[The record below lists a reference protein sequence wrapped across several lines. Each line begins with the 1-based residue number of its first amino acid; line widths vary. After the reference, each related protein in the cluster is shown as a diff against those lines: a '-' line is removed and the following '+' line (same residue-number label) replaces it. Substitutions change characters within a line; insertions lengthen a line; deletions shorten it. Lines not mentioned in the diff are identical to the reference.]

1 MLAMQP
7 KLSPLA
13 SPDSSPLAEVMDV
26 LPFPVVLL
34 DEEDSFVWLNHAG
47 EHFFKSSLSILS
59 GTRLDRLIPQD
70 SQIFSL
76 IRRARQSGSSVEDKA
91 ITFVGPRIGLK
102 GASIQL
108 VPFHMAGFER
118 PLILMTLQER
128 TGAEQLATQQNF
140 KGAALSMSRMTS
152 LLAHEIKNPLAGIKG
167 AAQLLEME
175 LSEAQHELS
184 NMIVSETDRIT
195 SLLRRI
201 ENLSSDA
208 PVRFKTVNIHEILDH
223 CLKITSASFGRH
235 LDIKRSYDPSL
246 PDIQAD
252 REMLVQCFINLFKN
266 ASEATAE
273 GDSLSIHTSYSLT
286 RYVTTETS
294 RKLIHLPLQ
303 IAITDSGKGVSEELQ
318 AHVFEPFVSNK
329 SGGSGLGLAMV
340 ASVIADHGGAI
351 AMQSSAQGSCFTLN
365 LPIIQSYT
373 DNAVANQT
381 SDREV
386 S

>member
-1 MLAMQP
+1 MPTSMTSRHTTAEQDP
-7 KLSPLA
+7 PF
-13 SPDSSPLAEVMDV
+13 PLAEVMDV
-26 LPFPVVLL
+26 LPFPIVLL
-34 DEEDSFVWLNHAG
+34 DRDDSFIWLNHAG
-47 EHFFKSSLSILS
+47 EQFFKSSLSILS
-59 GTRLDRLIPQD
+59 GTRLDRLIPKD

-76 IRRARQSGSSVEDKA
+76 IRRARQSGTSVEDKA
-91 ITFVGPRIGLK
+91 ITFVGPRIGIR

-108 VPFHMAGFER
+108 VPF
-118 PLILMTLQER
+118 PLSDFDEPVILMTLQER

-140 KGAALSMSRMTS
+140 KGAALSMSRMS
-152 LLAHEIKNPLAGIKG
+152 ALLAHEIKNPLAGIKG

-175 LSEAQHELS
+175 LPEAHHELS
-184 NMIVSETDRIT
+184 HMIVSETDRIT
-195 SLLRRI
+195 SLLQRI

-208 PVRFKTVNIHEILDH
+208 PVRFEAVNIHEVLDH

-235 LDIKRSYDPSL
+235 LEIKRSYDPSL

-266 ASEATAE
+266 ASEATEE
-273 GDSLSIHTSYSLT
+273 GDSLSLQTSYSLT

-303 IAITDSGKGVSEELQ
+303 IAIKDSGKGVSDDLQ
-318 AHVFEPFVSNK
+318 AHIFEPFVSNK

-351 AMQSSAQGSCFTLN
+351 AMHSSPQGSCFTLN
-365 LPIIQSYT
+365 LPITQGYNDTASG
-373 DNAVANQT
+373 DGAVL
-381 SDREV
+381 
-386 S
+386 

>member
-1 MLAMQP
+1 MITSHIKSEQESAF
-7 KLSPLA
+7 
-13 SPDSSPLAEVMDV
+13 PLAEVMDV
-26 LPFPVVLL
+26 LPFPIVLL
-34 DEEDSFVWLNHAG
+34 DREDSFIWLNHAG
-47 EHFFKSSLSILS
+47 EQFFKSSLSILC
-59 GTRLDRLIPQD
+59 GTRLDRLIPKD

-76 IRRARQSGSSVEDKA
+76 IRRARQSGTSVEDKA

-102 GASIQL
+102 GASLQL
-108 VPFHMAGFER
+108 APFSLSNFDEPVM
-118 PLILMTLQER
+118 LMTLQER

-140 KGAALSMSRMTS
+140 KGAALSMSRMS
-152 LLAHEIKNPLAGIKG
+152 ALLAHEIKNPLAGIKG

-175 LSEAQHELS
+175 LPEAHHELS
-184 NMIVSETDRIT
+184 HMIVSETDRIT

-201 ENLSSDA
+201 ENMSSDA
-208 PVRFKTVNIHEILDH
+208 PVRFETVNIHEVLDH

-246 PDIQAD
+246 PNIQAD

-266 ASEATAE
+266 ASEATEE
-273 GDSLSIHTSYSLT
+273 GDSLSLQTSYSLT

-303 IAITDSGKGVSEELQ
+303 IAITDSGSGVSDDLQ
-318 AHVFEPFVSNK
+318 AHIFEPFVSNK

-351 AMQSSAQGSCFTLN
+351 AMHSSPQGSCFTLN
-365 LPIIQSYT
+365 LPITQGYNDAASGGE
-373 DNAVANQT
+373 AVL
-381 SDREV
+381 
-386 S
+386 

>member
-1 MLAMQP
+1 MRTSMTSRHITAEQDAP
-7 KLSPLA
+7 F
-13 SPDSSPLAEVMDV
+13 PLAEVMDV
-26 LPFPVVLL
+26 LPFPIALL
-34 DEEDSFVWLNHAG
+34 DRDDSFIWLNHAG
-47 EHFFKSSLSILS
+47 EQFFKSSLSILS
-59 GTRLDRLIPQD
+59 GTRLDRLIPKD

-76 IRRARQSGSSVEDKA
+76 IRRARQSGTSVEDKA
-91 ITFVGPRIGLK
+91 ITFVGPRIGLR

-108 VPFHMAGFER
+108 VPF
-118 PLILMTLQER
+118 PLSDFDEPVILMTLQER

-140 KGAALSMSRMTS
+140 KGAALSMSRMS
-152 LLAHEIKNPLAGIKG
+152 ALLAHEIKNPLAGIKG

-175 LSEAQHELS
+175 LPEAHHELS
-184 NMIVSETDRIT
+184 HMIVSETDRIT
-195 SLLRRI
+195 SLLQRI

-208 PVRFKTVNIHEILDH
+208 PVRFETVNIHEVLDH

-235 LDIKRSYDPSL
+235 LEIKRSYDPSL

-266 ASEATAE
+266 ASEATEE
-273 GDSLSIHTSYSLT
+273 GDSLSLQTSYSLT

-303 IAITDSGKGVSEELQ
+303 IAIKDSGKGVSDDLQ
-318 AHVFEPFVSNK
+318 AHIFEPFVSNK

-351 AMQSSAQGSCFTLN
+351 AMHSSPQGSCFTLN
-365 LPIIQSYT
+365 LPITQGYNDTASG
-373 DNAVANQT
+373 DGAVL
-381 SDREV
+381 
-386 S
+386 

>member
-1 MLAMQP
+1 MRTSMTSRHTTAEQDP
-7 KLSPLA
+7 QFS
-13 SPDSSPLAEVMDV
+13 LAEVMDV
-26 LPFPVVLL
+26 LPFPIILL
-34 DEEDSFVWLNHAG
+34 DCDDSFIWLNHAG
-47 EHFFKSSLSILS
+47 EQFFKSSLSILS
-59 GTRLDRLIPQD
+59 GTRLDRLIPKD

-76 IRRARQSGSSVEDKA
+76 IRRARQSGTSVEDKA
-91 ITFVGPRIGLK
+91 ITFVGPRIGLR

-108 VPFHMAGFER
+108 VPF
-118 PLILMTLQER
+118 PLSDFDEPVILMTLQER

-140 KGAALSMSRMTS
+140 KGAALSMSRMS
-152 LLAHEIKNPLAGIKG
+152 ALLAHEIKNPLAGIKG

-175 LSEAQHELS
+175 LPEAHHELS
-184 NMIVSETDRIT
+184 HMIVSETDRIT
-195 SLLRRI
+195 SLLQRI

-208 PVRFKTVNIHEILDH
+208 PVRFETVNIHEVLDH

-235 LDIKRSYDPSL
+235 LEIKRSYDPSL

-266 ASEATAE
+266 ASEATEE
-273 GDSLSIHTSYSLT
+273 GDSLSLQTSYSLT

-303 IAITDSGKGVSEELQ
+303 IAIKDSGKGVSDDLQ
-318 AHVFEPFVSNK
+318 AHIFEPFVSNK

-351 AMQSSAQGSCFTLN
+351 AMHSSPKGSCFTLN
-365 LPIIQSYT
+365 LPITQGYNDTASG
-373 DNAVANQT
+373 NGAVL
-381 SDREV
+381 
-386 S
+386 

>member
-1 MLAMQP
+1 MPTSMTSRHTTAEQDP
-7 KLSPLA
+7 PF
-13 SPDSSPLAEVMDV
+13 PLAEVMDV
-26 LPFPVVLL
+26 LPFPIVLL
-34 DEEDSFVWLNHAG
+34 DRDDSFIWLNHAG
-47 EHFFKSSLSILS
+47 EQFFKSSLSILS
-59 GTRLDRLIPQD
+59 GTRLDRLIPKD

-76 IRRARQSGSSVEDKA
+76 IRRARQSGTSVEDKA
-91 ITFVGPRIGLK
+91 ITFVGPRIGLR

-108 VPFHMAGFER
+108 VPF
-118 PLILMTLQER
+118 PLSDFDEPVILMTLQER

-140 KGAALSMSRMTS
+140 KGAALSMSRMS
-152 LLAHEIKNPLAGIKG
+152 ALLAHEIKNPLAGIKG

-175 LSEAQHELS
+175 LPEAHHELS
-184 NMIVSETDRIT
+184 HMIVSETDRIT
-195 SLLRRI
+195 SLLQRI

-208 PVRFKTVNIHEILDH
+208 PVRFETVNIHEVLDH

-235 LDIKRSYDPSL
+235 LEIKRSYDPSL

-266 ASEATAE
+266 SSEATEE
-273 GDSLSIHTSYSLT
+273 GDSLSLQTSYSLT

-303 IAITDSGKGVSEELQ
+303 IAIKDSGKGVSDDLQ
-318 AHVFEPFVSNK
+318 AHIFEPFVSNK

-351 AMQSSAQGSCFTLN
+351 AMHSSPKGSCFTLN
-365 LPIIQSYT
+365 LPITQGYNNTASG
-373 DNAVANQT
+373 NGAVL
-381 SDREV
+381 
-386 S
+386 

>member
-1 MLAMQP
+1 MPTSMTSRHTTAEQDP
-7 KLSPLA
+7 PF
-13 SPDSSPLAEVMDV
+13 PLAEVMDV
-26 LPFPVVLL
+26 LPFPIVLL
-34 DEEDSFVWLNHAG
+34 DRDDSFIWLNHAG
-47 EHFFKSSLSILS
+47 EQFFKSSLSILS
-59 GTRLDRLIPQD
+59 GTRLDRLIPKD

-76 IRRARQSGSSVEDKA
+76 IRRARQSGTSVEDKA
-91 ITFVGPRIGLK
+91 ITFVGPRIGLR

-108 VPFHMAGFER
+108 VTF
-118 PLILMTLQER
+118 PLSDFDEPVILMTLQER

-140 KGAALSMSRMTS
+140 KGAALSMSRMS
-152 LLAHEIKNPLAGIKG
+152 ALLAHEIKNPLAGIKG

-175 LSEAQHELS
+175 LPEAHHELS
-184 NMIVSETDRIT
+184 HMIVSETDRIT
-195 SLLRRI
+195 SLLQRI

-208 PVRFKTVNIHEILDH
+208 PVRFETVNIHEVLDH

-235 LDIKRSYDPSL
+235 LEIKRSYDPSL

-266 ASEATAE
+266 ASEATEE
-273 GDSLSIHTSYSLT
+273 GDSLSLQTSYSLT

-303 IAITDSGKGVSEELQ
+303 IAIKDSGKGVSDDLQ
-318 AHVFEPFVSNK
+318 AHIFEPFVSNK

-351 AMQSSAQGSCFTLN
+351 AMHSSPKGSCFTLN
-365 LPIIQSYT
+365 LPITQGYNDTASG
-373 DNAVANQT
+373 NGAVL
-381 SDREV
+381 
-386 S
+386 

>member
-1 MLAMQP
+1 MFTSHIKSEQESAFL
-7 KLSPLA
+7 
-13 SPDSSPLAEVMDV
+13 LAEVMDV
-26 LPFPVVLL
+26 LPFPIVLL
-34 DEEDSFVWLNHAG
+34 DREDSFIWLNHAG
-47 EHFFKSSLSILS
+47 EQFFKSSLSILC
-59 GTRLDRLIPQD
+59 GTRLDRLIPKD

-76 IRRARQSGSSVEDKA
+76 IRRARQSGTSVEDKA

-102 GASIQL
+102 GASLQL
-108 VPFHMAGFER
+108 APFSLSNFDEPVM
-118 PLILMTLQER
+118 LMTLQER

-140 KGAALSMSRMTS
+140 KGAALSMSRMS
-152 LLAHEIKNPLAGIKG
+152 ALLAHEIKNPLAGIKG

-175 LSEAQHELS
+175 LPEAHHELS
-184 NMIVSETDRIT
+184 HMIVSETDRIT

-201 ENLSSDA
+201 ENMSSDA
-208 PVRFKTVNIHEILDH
+208 PVRFETVNIHEVLDH

-246 PDIQAD
+246 PNIQAD

-266 ASEATAE
+266 ASEATEE
-273 GDSLSIHTSYSLT
+273 GDSLSLQTSYSLT

-303 IAITDSGKGVSEELQ
+303 IAITDSGSGVSDDLQ
-318 AHVFEPFVSNK
+318 AHIFEPFVSNK

-351 AMQSSAQGSCFTLN
+351 AMHSSPQGSCFTLN
-365 LPIIQSYT
+365 LPITQGYNDAASGGE
-373 DNAVANQT
+373 AVL
-381 SDREV
+381 
-386 S
+386 

>member
-1 MLAMQP
+1 MITSHIKSEQESAF
-7 KLSPLA
+7 
-13 SPDSSPLAEVMDV
+13 PLAEVMDV
-26 LPFPVVLL
+26 LPFPIVLL
-34 DEEDSFVWLNHAG
+34 DREDSFIWLNHAG
-47 EHFFKSSLSILS
+47 EQFFKSSLSILC
-59 GTRLDRLIPQD
+59 GTRLDRLIPKD

-76 IRRARQSGSSVEDKA
+76 IRRARQSGTSVEDKA

-102 GASIQL
+102 GASLQL
-108 VPFHMAGFER
+108 APFSLSNFDEPVM
-118 PLILMTLQER
+118 LMTLQER

-140 KGAALSMSRMTS
+140 KGAALSMSRMS
-152 LLAHEIKNPLAGIKG
+152 ALLAHEIKNPLAGIKG

-175 LSEAQHELS
+175 LPEAHHELS
-184 NMIVSETDRIT
+184 HMIVSETDRIT

-201 ENLSSDA
+201 ENMSSDA
-208 PVRFKTVNIHEILDH
+208 PVRFETVNIHEVLDH

-246 PDIQAD
+246 PNIQAD

-266 ASEATAE
+266 ASEATE
-273 GDSLSIHTSYSLT
+273 VGDSLSLQTSYSLT

-303 IAITDSGKGVSEELQ
+303 IAITDSGSGVSDDLQ
-318 AHVFEPFVSNK
+318 AHIFEPFVSNK

-351 AMQSSAQGSCFTLN
+351 AMHSSPQGSCFTLN
-365 LPIIQSYT
+365 LPITQGYNDAASGGE
-373 DNAVANQT
+373 AVL
-381 SDREV
+381 
-386 S
+386 

>member
-1 MLAMQP
+1 MRN
-7 KLSPLA
+7 SRIA
-13 SPDSSPLAEVMDV
+13 SHIKSEQDSGFPLAEVMDV
-26 LPFPVVLL
+26 LPFPIVLL
-34 DEEDSFVWLNHAG
+34 DHDDSFIWLNHAG
-47 EHFFKSSLSILS
+47 EQFFKSSLSILS
-59 GTRLDRLIPQD
+59 GTRLDRLIPKD

-76 IRRARQSGSSVEDKA
+76 IRRARQSGASVEDKA
-91 ITFVGPRIGLK
+91 ITFVGPRFGLR

-108 VPFHMAGFER
+108 VPF
-118 PLILMTLQER
+118 PLSNFNEPVILMTLQER

-140 KGAALSMSRMTS
+140 KGAALSMSRMS
-152 LLAHEIKNPLAGIKG
+152 ALLAHEIKNPLAGIKG

-175 LSEAQHELS
+175 LPEAHHELS
-184 NMIVSETDRIT
+184 GMIVSETDRIT
-195 SLLRRI
+195 SLLQRI

-208 PVRFKTVNIHEILDH
+208 PVRFETVNIHEVLDH

-235 LDIKRSYDPSL
+235 LEIKRSYDPSL

-266 ASEATAE
+266 ASEATEE
-273 GDSLSIHTSYSLT
+273 GDSLSLQTSYSLT

-303 IAITDSGKGVSEELQ
+303 IAISDSGKGVSDDLQ
-318 AHVFEPFVSNK
+318 AHIFEPFVSNK

-351 AMQSSAQGSCFTLN
+351 AMHSSPQGSCFTLN
-365 LPIIQSYT
+365 LPITQGYNDAASGGE
-373 DNAVANQT
+373 AVL
-381 SDREV
+381 
-386 S
+386 

>member
-1 MLAMQP
+1 MPTSMTSRHTTAEQDP
-7 KLSPLA
+7 PF
-13 SPDSSPLAEVMDV
+13 PLAEVMDV
-26 LPFPVVLL
+26 LPFPIVLL
-34 DEEDSFVWLNHAG
+34 DRDDSFIWLNHAG
-47 EHFFKSSLSILS
+47 EQFFKSSLSILS
-59 GTRLDRLIPQD
+59 GTCLDRLIPKD

-76 IRRARQSGSSVEDKA
+76 IRRARQSGTSVEDKS
-91 ITFVGPRIGLK
+91 ITFVGPRIGLR

-108 VPFHMAGFER
+108 VPF
-118 PLILMTLQER
+118 PLSDFDEPVILMTLQER

-140 KGAALSMSRMTS
+140 KGAALSMSRMS
-152 LLAHEIKNPLAGIKG
+152 ALLAHEIKNPLAGIKG

-175 LSEAQHELS
+175 LPEAHHELS
-184 NMIVSETDRIT
+184 HMIVSETDRIT
-195 SLLRRI
+195 SLLQRI

-208 PVRFKTVNIHEILDH
+208 PVRFETVNIHEVLDH

-235 LDIKRSYDPSL
+235 LEIKRSYDPSL

-266 ASEATAE
+266 ASEATEE
-273 GDSLSIHTSYSLT
+273 GDSLSLQTSYSLT

-303 IAITDSGKGVSEELQ
+303 ISIKDSGKGVSDDLQ
-318 AHVFEPFVSNK
+318 AHIFEPFVSNK

-351 AMQSSAQGSCFTLN
+351 AMHSSPQGSCFTLN
-365 LPIIQSYT
+365 LPITQGYNDTASG
-373 DNAVANQT
+373 DGAVL
-381 SDREV
+381 
-386 S
+386 